1 MPAAHMAATRA
12 PHLPRLYND
21 LSELSPKPPLV
32 LKAITSY
39 PPIQTFNCCSARHS
53 HPGGGMTITI
63 LDLPTELLELI
74 LGPTI
79 ASAHN
84 APANILCVC
93 RRFASVGHALL
104 YANHSDIGA
113 FLGSKKTP
121 RTLEVDFT
129 GKGADLLV
137 WKGLRDVLKAIWES
151 ASKSSN
157 EEGEDSRY
165 DKQTG
170 RLHLEEVKLKL
181 HSYARDTS
189 LHCLEGALSLINPE
203 RFSWTGPDPEHHFSI
218 AIVAPV
224 AQSLFSAFGTWTHI
238 RHIKVTNIAFPF
250 PAADPPPGTVHAQTA
265 FHIIAHSHSQSFMHS
280 HSQSSVQRNA
290 AMQPLL
296 PAMPN
301 LESVYIGQAAFL
313 SPAAVAAM
321 FLRAGMMPKL
331 RSVRLVD
338 AYSES
343 IWGARIRRS
352 DVERAARKLVGAQ
365 KDRARDEV
373 NTDDSQPIMLEA
385 EAESEEV
392 LEKVR
397 EVVSCERMTERIM
410 GGDRV
415 EGLGNVIL
423 L

>member
-1 MPAAHMAATRA
+1 M
-12 PHLPRLYND
+12 
-21 LSELSPKPPLV
+21 
-32 LKAITSY
+32 
-39 PPIQTFNCCSARHS
+39 TF
-53 HPGGGMTITI
+53 TI

-104 YANHSDIGA
+104 YANLRFTAPGQLIHFAHCHTQHSDIGA
-113 FLGSKKTP
+113 FLGSKKIP

-137 WKGLRDVLKAIWES
+137 WKGLRDVLKAITES
-151 ASKSSN
+151 ANRSSN
-157 EEGEDSRY
+157 EEGEDSRC

-189 LHCLEGALSLINPE
+189 LHCLEDALSLINPE

-238 RHIKVTNIAFPF
+238 QHIKVTNIAFPF

-265 FHIIAHSHSQSFMHS
+265 FHIIAHSHSQSFMLS
-280 HSQSSVQRNA
+280 HSQSSAQRNA

-296 PAMPN
+296 PAMPS

-352 DVERAARKLVGAQ
+352 DVERAARKVAGTQ
-365 KDRARDEV
+365 EGGARDEV
-373 NTDDSQPIMLEA
+373 GVDESQPFKLHA
-385 EAESEEV
+385 EAEEV
-392 LEKVR
+392 VERIR
-397 EVVSCERMTERIM
+397 EVISCERMTERIM

-415 EGLGNVIL
+415 EGMGNVIL